1 MNTLQFTYL
10 IDSVIAS
17 RYNRQ
22 TFDGFVV
29 VLDFVTFASII
40 FALNVDCAPEWAIYC
55 SCLQD
60 VFADVK
66 DDEDDFEVVPLKPPR
81 TDDDFSDSSCC
92 RTSTIFTVHENIVL
106 SLWFKLYPC

>member
-1 MNTLQFTYL
+1 METEMNTLQFTYL

-40 FALNVDCAPEWAIYC
+40 FALNVDCAPE
-55 SCLQD
+55 
-60 VFADVK
+60 
-66 DDEDDFEVVPLKPPR
+66 
-81 TDDDFSDSSCC
+81 
-92 RTSTIFTVHENIVL
+92 
-106 SLWFKLYPC
+106 